1 MLPDNAGKITS
12 FSCYVMR
19 SAIIVSML
27 WKCFTPPLYCMD
39 ATIKSGFEQGFHM
52 IVPAY
57 ANSTYDNPYFSGE
70 TAYKYFNEFMW
81 PKRYAQAVTIDEAI
95 EMMKSVKQAEK

>member
-1 MLPDNAGKITS
+1 
-12 FSCYVMR
+12 
-19 SAIIVSML
+19 
-27 WKCFTPPLYCMD
+27 
-39 ATIKSGFEQGFHM
+39 M